1 MTDIVSLGA
10 ERGTYHLNAAKHN
23 VVLAD
28 KTFHGEIKVGITF
41 TATQV
46 CTVFVSKR
54 HAHGSRVF
62 GGLALSKLI
71 ECVPPRA
78 EFLST
83 RQFLIGCLSST
94 PDFRFRKMEEQLE
107 GGGTVHSSFNNQ

>member
-28 KTFHGEIKVGITF
+28 KTYQGEIKVGITF

-46 CTVFVSKR
+46 RYLFPSVMLMDATCIASVLEAWS
-54 HAHGSRVF
+54 
-62 GGLALSKLI
+62 
-71 ECVPPRA
+71 
-78 EFLST
+78 
-83 RQFLIGCLSST
+83 LIGCLPT

-107 GGGTVHSSFNNQ
+107 GGGTVALISERRRPW